1 MIKSKILIL
10 DLKHGKKV
18 LYDNM
23 KYTYLISARVEV
35 YMPTPSSSQEDTILK
50 PSNAIPKMSSSA
62 SSLDTSS
69 VSPPSSPTPL
79 SMFQSL
85 LGMGR
90 NRTRTVSES
99 QVSNVSVDLS
109 PWLMDGDNARDLKV
123 KHKMANYLR
132 VSA

>member
-1 MIKSKILIL
+1 MIL

-69 VSPPSSPTPL
+69 ASPPSSPTPP

-85 LGMGR
+85 LGIGR

>member
-69 VSPPSSPTPL
+69 ASPPSSPTPP

>member
-18 LYDNM
+18 LYDSM
-23 KYTYLISARVEV
+23 KYYYLISARVEV
-35 YMPTPSSSQEDTILK
+35 CMPTPSSSQEDTILK
-50 PSNAIPKMSSSA
+50 SSNAIPKMSSSA

-69 VSPPSSPTPL
+69 VSPPSSPTPP

-123 KHKMANYLR
+123 KHILSNYLR

>member
-69 VSPPSSPTPL
+69 VSPPSSPTPP